1 MQQQQ
6 LPALMAWNRTD
17 QNTHATRTTNYTMQA
32 KFTLATTSI
41 RSMLFGLKAA
51 ARLAG
56 QQSKAPTPILITQN
70 MWNNNY
76 AILASRVLY
85 LLLCNMCHVIQLLMH
100 VYTQLQEPM

>member
-56 QQSKAPTPILITQN
+56 QQSNTDYSEHVEQ
-70 MWNNNY
+70 
-76 AILASRVLY
+76 
-85 LLLCNMCHVIQLLMH
+85 LLCNTCIKGIIPLVM
-100 VYTQLQEPM
+100 